1 LKFVVHIINSK
12 IVKSKIVKLTRR
24 EKDDVVDTDVTMS
37 LMILLVQAIA
47 VTLVVERKK
56 SI

>member
-37 LMILLVQAIA
+37 SMILLVQAIA